1 MLSHVHDA
9 VLWSQGLS
17 PHREQKCIVGDSCLT
32 VELLKLKF
40 QDTGFIS
47 CFHGFSIL
55 ICQWLMSVVMVTH
68 LMSVI
73 LGRLHFS
80 DLIPSLSPS
89 VRLTSSSV
97 SPRRRLNDVAPT
109 TDGTSLTSAK
119 MSHSGKNTSLRLGG

>member
-55 ICQWLMSVVMVTH
+55 MLVVNVSCHGYT
-68 LMSVI
+68 
-73 LGRLHFS
+73 S
-80 DLIPSLSPS
+80 DECYF
-89 VRLTSSSV
+89 
-97 SPRRRLNDVAPT
+97 
-109 TDGTSLTSAK
+109 
-119 MSHSGKNTSLRLGG
+119 GKAAFF